1 MTLFQV
7 IVKSAK
13 SAVKSRT
20 VDVEAIQKF
29 REKLEELEPKIKKI
43 IVMENEEAAFRAAE
57 NQINRTQNKL
67 DGTHQKRDWYQVKFL
82 TVVQTQAISLLK
94 SISERDGSDIERL

>member
-1 MTLFQV
+1 
-7 IVKSAK
+7 VKSAK

-67 DGTHQKRDWYQVKFL
+67 DGTHQKRDWYQVTFL
-82 TVVQTQAISLLK
+82 NLTSRAPR
-94 SISERDGSDIERL
+94 SIFL

>member
-1 MTLFQV
+1 MFLFDTNNKSLMTTIFKV

-67 DGTHQKRDWYQVKFL
+67 DGTHQKRDWYQVIDK
-82 TVVQTQAISLLK
+82 LL
-94 SISERDGSDIERL
+94 

>member
-1 MTLFQV
+1 M
-7 IVKSAK
+7 KSAK

-67 DGTHQKRDWYQVKFL
+67 DGTHQKRDWYQVIFL
-82 TVVQTQAISLLK
+82 DLTSRAPRSFFFRRNTNVNWKRLK
-94 SISERDGSDIERL
+94 LCLIVILN

>member
-20 VDVEAIQKF
+20 VEAIQKF

-67 DGTHQKRDWYQVKFL
+67 DGTHQKRDWYQV
-82 TVVQTQAISLLK
+82 TS
-94 SISERDGSDIERL
+94 

>member
-1 MTLFQV
+1 M
-7 IVKSAK
+7 KSAK

-43 IVMENEEAAFRAAE
+43 IIMENEEAAFRAAE

-67 DGTHQKRDWYQVKFL
+67 DGTHQKRDWYQVRGHGQVMHTRDL
-82 TVVQTQAISLLK
+82 WTARSW
-94 SISERDGSDIERL
+94 SE